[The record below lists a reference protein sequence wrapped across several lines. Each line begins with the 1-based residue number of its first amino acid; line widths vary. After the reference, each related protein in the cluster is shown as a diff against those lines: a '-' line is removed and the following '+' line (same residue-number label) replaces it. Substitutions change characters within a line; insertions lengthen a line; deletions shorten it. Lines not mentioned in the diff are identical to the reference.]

1 MCGPTGSSLAGPP
14 HRRLWR
20 SMIVEPTAE
29 VACGATRSSNGAM
42 DARPQDPCSSDKKE
56 VRIGVVLSA
65 GGLRGAAHAGVLRQL
80 VRHGVPLHAI
90 VGVSAGAIV
99 AAYYAAVGLEL
110 EEMIQDAERFR
121 GRHLLAHSLSVRCG
135 PRFAASLRSWCGVI
149 PQRLQQLEGA
159 SFDRLYHGVSRLG
172 IVCHDLLTRRP
183 RYFGTGVDPTVTLS
197 EAVRA
202 SASIPRLFPPVSVC
216 PDGEALC
223 LTDGGVSDPL
233 PLTFAQRPAMGA
245 THIVVSDCRSGAS
258 GGTPADTRVLWIRPS
273 MPATG
278 TLWSPHLGLRLTV
291 GAGEAAVS
299 ADVLRVIKGWLTAG
313 SPRPALTA
321 AS

>member
-1 MCGPTGSSLAGPP
+1 MAAGFM
-14 HRRLWR
+14 L
-20 SMIVEPTAE
+20 
-29 VACGATRSSNGAM
+29 
-42 DARPQDPCSSDKKE
+42 SDKDE

-110 EEMIQDAERFR
+110 EEMIQDAETFR
-121 GRHLLAHSLSVRCG
+121 GRHLLSHCLSVRCG
-135 PRFAASLRSWCGVI
+135 PRVAGSLRSRCGVI
-149 PQRLQQLEGA
+149 PNRLRQLEGA

-183 RYFGTGVDPTVTLS
+183 RYFGTDVDSIVTLS

-202 SASIPRLFPPVSVC
+202 SASIPRLFPAVSVC
-216 PDGEALC
+216 RDGEALR
-223 LTDGGVSDPL
+223 LTDGGLTDPL
-233 PLTFAQRPAMGA
+233 PLTFAQRPSMGA
-245 THIVVSDCRSGAS
+245 THIVVSDCRAGARVS
-258 GGTPADTRVLWIRPS
+258 SPADNDVLWIRPS

-278 TLWSPHLGLRLTV
+278 TLWSPRSGLRVTV
-291 GAGEAAVS
+291 DAGEAAVT
-299 ADVLRVIKGWLTAG
+299 AEVLRVIAGWLSGG
-313 SPRPALTA
+313 SRQAALTA